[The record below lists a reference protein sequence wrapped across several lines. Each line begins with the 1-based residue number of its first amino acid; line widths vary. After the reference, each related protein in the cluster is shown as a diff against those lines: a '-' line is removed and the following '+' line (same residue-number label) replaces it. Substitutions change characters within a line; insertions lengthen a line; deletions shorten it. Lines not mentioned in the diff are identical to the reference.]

1 MPSGPQP
8 LALVITGLEPGGA
21 ERALTQLAVRL
32 DREKFQPI
40 VFSLQPAPSEAKSAL
55 VKQLTAAGVPVEF
68 LNARSRWQFASTVWQ
83 LSRRLKELRPAIVQS
98 FLFHANVVT
107 ALAGKLSGTKVVAGI
122 RVADPSRSRHR
133 AERWIAPLVKKFVCV
148 SQSVD
153 DFSATTARLPRA
165 KLCVIPNGVDVLK
178 FAHAKPAD
186 AAALGLPADKRYLIS
201 IGRLGKQKGF
211 DWLLPLLPRIFAE
224 RPDHDLLLVGDGP
237 ERKALVQQATEL
249 GIAGRVHFLGWQ
261 PRVAE
266 LLKLADLLLLPS
278 RWEGMPN
285 VLLEAMAARLP
296 VVSTAVEGA
305 EEILGPLAEWQMT
318 PLFDASIFQN
328 QVLAMTAA
336 GSPAADVGELNFQR
350 VSQHFSLA
358 VMASAYEELYCQII
372 NS

>member
-1 MPSGPQP
+1 MQSGPQP

-21 ERALTQLAVRL
+21 ERALTQLAVRIN
-32 DREKFQPI
+32 REKFQPI
-40 VFSLQPAPSEAKSAL
+40 VFSLQPAPSKAKSAL
-55 VKQLTAAGVPVEF
+55 VEQLTAAAIPVEF
-68 LNARSRWQFASTVWQ
+68 LNARSKWQFASAVWQ
-83 LSRRLKELRPAIVQS
+83 LSRRLKKLRPAIVQS

-107 ALAGKLSGTKVVAGI
+107 ALAGKVSGTKVVAGI

-133 AERWIAPLVKKFVCV
+133 AERWIAPLVKRFVCV
-148 SQSVD
+148 SQSVA
-153 DFSATTARLPRA
+153 DFSATTARLPRK
-165 KLCVIPNGVDVLK
+165 KLCVIPNGVDVAK
-178 FAHAKPAD
+178 FSHAQPAD
-186 AAALGLPADKRYLIS
+186 AAAFGLPADRRYLIS
-201 IGRLGKQKGF
+201 IGRLDKQKGF

-224 RPDHDLLLVGDGP
+224 QPGHDLLLVGDGP
-237 ERKALVQQATEL
+237 ERKALEQQATEL

-305 EEILGPLAEWQMT
+305 EEILGPLAKWQMT
-318 PLFDASIFQN
+318 RLSDATAFQERT
-328 QVLAMTAA
+328 LAASA
-336 GSPAADVGELNFQR
+336 PPSELGELNYQR